1 MSLKDFALALVVI
14 VAWGLNFVVSK
25 ISLEGVP
32 PMLLG
37 ALRFALV
44 VFPAIFFFRRPQI
57 PWRWLIAYGLTIS
70 MGQFAFVFE
79 SIKQGMP
86 AGLASVV
93 LQAQAFFTLILASLL
108 LKEKMTPAGLTGLL
122 IAAGGLLLISVQG
135 AHGAPLN
142 AILLTLLGALCW
154 ALGNL
159 ITRRFRG
166 VNPMAL
172 VIWGGLVPPV
182 PFFALSWFIDGPD
195 VIAASLQHITLTSVL
210 SIIYLSF
217 VATHL
222 GFGLWSRLLAV
233 YPAGKVAPLS
243 LLVPVVGLSASVCL
257 LDEHLSTSQWCGCAL
272 VMAGLVVNV
281 FGSRLARAVRPQR
294 ASAR

>member
-37 ALRFALV
+37 ALRFILV

-79 SIKQGMP
+79 SIAQGMP

-108 LKEKMTPAGLTGLL
+108 LKEKLTLAGITGLL
-122 IAAGGLLLISVQG
+122 VAAGGLVLISMQG
-135 AHGAPLN
+135 SHATPLH
-142 AILLTLLGALCW
+142 AILLTLMGALCW
-154 ALGNL
+154 AVGNL

-172 VIWGGLVPPV
+172 VIWGGLIPPV
-182 PFFALSWFIDGPD
+182 PFFALSWFIDGPA
-195 VIAASLQHITLTSVL
+195 VIAASLRHITLTSVL
-210 SIIYLSF
+210 SIIYLSY

-222 GFGLWSRLLAV
+222 GFGLWSRLLAT

-243 LLVPVVGLSASVCL
+243 LLVPVVGLSTSVLL
-257 LDEHLSTSQWCGCAL
+257 LDEHLSATQWYGCAL

-281 FGSRLARAVRPQR
+281 FGARMIRTLWP
-294 ASAR
+294 

>member
-14 VAWGLNFVVSK
+14 VVWGLNFVVSK

-32 PMLLG
+32 LMLLG
-37 ALRFALV
+37 SLRFVLV

-57 PWRWLIAYGLTIS
+57 PWRWLIAYGLTLS

-79 SIKQGMP
+79 SIAQGMP

-108 LKEKMTPAGLTGLL
+108 LKEKMTPAGLMGLL
-122 IAAGGLLLISVQG
+122 VAAGGLVLISMQG
-135 AHGAPLN
+135 AHATPLH
-142 AILLTLLGALCW
+142 AIVLTLLGALCW

-172 VIWGGLVPPV
+172 VIWGGLIPPV
-182 PFFALSWFIDGPD
+182 PFFALSCLMDGPD
-195 VIAASLQHITLTSVL
+195 VIAASLKHITPMSVL

-217 VATHL
+217 VATLL

-243 LLVPVVGLSASVCL
+243 LLVPVVGLSASVWL
-257 LDEHLSTSQWCGCAL
+257 LDEHLSATQWYGCGL
-272 VMAGLVVNV
+272 VMVGLVVNV
-281 FGSRLARAVRPQR
+281 SGTRLARAIRPQR
-294 ASAR
+294 SAAR

>member
-37 ALRFALV
+37 SLRFILV

-79 SIKQGMP
+79 SITQGMP

-108 LKEKMTPAGLTGLL
+108 LKEKMTMAGISGLL
-122 IAAGGLLLISVQG
+122 VAAGGLVLICMQG
-135 AHGAPLN
+135 AHATPLH
-142 AILLTLLGALCW
+142 AILLTLVGALCW
-154 ALGNL
+154 AVGNL

-172 VIWGGLVPPV
+172 VIWGGLIPPV
-182 PFFALSWFIDGPD
+182 PFFVLSWFIDGPA
-195 VIAASLQHITLTSVL
+195 VIAASLQHITITSVL
-210 SIIYLSF
+210 SILYLSF

-222 GFGLWSRLLAV
+222 GFGLWSRLLAT

-243 LLVPVVGLSASVCL
+243 LLVPVVGLSTSVWL
-257 LDEHLSTSQWCGCAL
+257 LDEHLYATQWYGCAL

-281 FGSRLARAVRPQR
+281 FGARMVRTLWPQR
-294 ASAR
+294 SAAR